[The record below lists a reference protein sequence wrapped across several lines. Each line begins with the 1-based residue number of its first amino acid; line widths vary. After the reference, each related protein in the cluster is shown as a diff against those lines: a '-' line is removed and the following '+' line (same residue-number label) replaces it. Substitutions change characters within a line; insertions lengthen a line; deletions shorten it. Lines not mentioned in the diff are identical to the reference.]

1 MVSKLTPLDP
11 SSRNGW
17 AFRVSGF
24 AFQIPTT
31 VMKHKALPV
40 AILSQRLSVLDSW
53 NNMKSFL
60 VFEMK
65 AYELLQLRVGGFVA
79 GPVIQANRRM
89 TGRTTI
95 AVRRAT
101 TAAFYFAKSR

>member
-1 MVSKLTPLDP
+1 MKSFLVFEMKALELLQLRVGVFFAGSVIQ
-11 SSRNGW
+11 

-53 NNMKSFL
+53 NNMKFFL

-65 AYELLQLRVGGFVA
+65 AYELL
-79 GPVIQANRRM
+79 
-89 TGRTTI
+89 
-95 AVRRAT
+95 
-101 TAAFYFAKSR
+101 